1 MVVSAL
7 VRLTVA
13 CDLTGVS
20 VLAASVIS
28 EMTEV
33 VLVVVDVT
41 AGRREEHSLAAA
53 VLDARQPKPL

>member
-1 MVVSAL
+1 MSAL

-13 CDLTGVS
+13 CDLTRVS
-20 VLAASVIS
+20 AVAASVIS
-28 EMTEV
+28 ERTEV

-53 VLDARQPKPL
+53 VFDARHPRPL